1 MELIFKCR
9 TSIRL
14 PRDGSQLSLGRGK
27 PVLSWDNAL
36 ISRNHM
42 KLHVEQDRD
51 VLVLSVIG
59 RNAIVVERQAKEGDG
74 WDVITVVDPGAST
87 LLPLGGI
94 SDNHATRF
102 FVLGAMER
110 SAVELRLAAAAA
122 AVTTSTAATATA
134 TAEQVASPNNVS
146 TMGGELRP
154 QPPVPQPLAKRQR
167 VSTGGG
173 HHPDAPPA
181 ASAAALGKSTPPPYP
196 GLGSGA
202 SAEAPAGASPSPA
215 GRRTGTAAAAAV
227 AGAAASTE
235 AAVVPC
241 FPGPIKSS
249 GRAPGAATSTAAA
262 ISPHARGGQDER
274 TRGTSSAVGAP
285 QGAVPYDIESPVH
298 LLRVRGLSPRYNS
311 GCLGADLRRLVSGGP
326 MQLALV
332 SNYMVDVPWLLT
344 FLPDLVEARQLFI
357 VHGEGPEADAEMR
370 HQVAAAGAPH
380 AQLHRPPLPIMYG
393 THHSKAFLLTYPHGL
408 RLIIHTA
415 NCVQPDCN
423 DKTQALWVQDFPR
436 KAAAVTPLATS
447 MFERDLVVY
456 CRALALPPS
465 MERPVLDAIAAHDFS
480 HARGVLVTSVPGY
493 HRGATAVHS
502 YGHMRLRRL
511 LEQVPLPA
519 GFAGSSSGNAAESRA
534 AAADRSAVPSEGLVI
549 QCSSMGSFDQAWL
562 VDELGASL
570 AAHQRTAQQQS
581 ASRPRPSGPPGC
593 GPLPL
598 AVVWPTVT
606 EVRNSLEG
614 WNAGRSIPAP
624 ARNAMKPFMGR
635 YYARWGGEV
644 VGRQRAMPHIK
655 TYTRYRGQQLAWFLL
670 ASHNLSKAA
679 WGDLQKNGTQLMI
692 RSYELGVLVTPA
704 LEAAYRASP
713 QYGFCCHP
721 SPNSLQMEPRHRP
734 QQQQQQ
740 QPSESTQMKDT
751 SPSQVLCITVTGVT
765 FCSFAA
771 PTTCALPGITL
782 PSYAGDERS
791 GDDGGGV
798 TCMIPVPYTL
808 PPTSYHAGEDKPWV
822 VDVPQQGLDALGLPW
837 GAPYS
842 HYGHIDQPD

>member
-27 PVLSWDNAL
+27 PVLGWDNVL
-36 ISRNHM
+36 ISRNHI
-42 KLHVEQDRD
+42 KLHVKHDRE
-51 VLVLSVIG
+51 VLDLTVTG
-59 RNAIVVERQAKEGDG
+59 RNAVVVERQAKEGDG
-74 WDVITVVDPGAST
+74 WDVVTVVDPGAST
-87 LLPLGGI
+87 LLPLGDI
-94 SDNHATRF
+94 S
-102 FVLGAMER
+102 GAREE
-110 SAVELRLAAAAA
+110 SAVELRLAAPAAG
-122 AVTTSTAATATA
+122 TSSTAATATA
-134 TAEQVASPNNVS
+134 TGQQEASPNNFS
-146 TMGGELRP
+146 TMGGEPRP
-154 QPPVPQPLAKRQR
+154 QPPVLQPPAKRQR
-167 VSTGGG
+167 VSTGGV

-181 ASAAALGKSTPPPYP
+181 ASVATASTAALGKSTPPPHP

-202 SAEAPAGASPSPA
+202 SAGAPAGAASPSPA
-215 GRRTGTAAAAAV
+215 AGTRGKAAAAA
-227 AGAAASTE
+227 AGAASAV
-235 AAVVPC
+235 AAVASS
-241 FPGPIKSS
+241 FPGSIKLPE
-249 GRAPGAATSTAAA
+249 RLPGAATSTSAT
-262 ISPHARGGQDER
+262 IRPHARGRQDEMN
-274 TRGTSSAVGAP
+274 GGPSSAAGAP
-285 QGAVPYDIESPVH
+285 QGTIPYDIESPVH
-298 LLRVRGLSPRYNS
+298 LLRVRGLSPRHNS

-332 SNYMVDVPWLLT
+332 SNYMVDVPWLLS
-344 FLPDLVEARQLFI
+344 FLPGLVEARQLFI

-393 THHSKAFLLTYPHGL
+393 THHSKAFLVTYPDGL

-436 KAAAVTPLATS
+436 KAASVTLPATS
-447 MFERDLVVY
+447 MFERDLIAY
-456 CRALALPPS
+456 CRALALPPA
-465 MERPVLDAIAAHDFS
+465 MERPVLDAIASHDFS

-493 HRGATAVHS
+493 HRGAAAVHL

-511 LEQVPLPA
+511 LAQVPLPA
-519 GFAGSSSGNAAESRA
+519 GFAGSSSGSTAESRA
-534 AAADRSAVPSEGLVI
+534 AAADPSAVPCEGLVI

-570 AAHQRTAQQQS
+570 AAHQRTAQQQQQQQQQQLTS
-581 ASRPRPSGPPGC
+581 PPRPSGPLGC

-624 ARNAMKPFMGR
+624 ARNVMKPFMGR

-655 TYTRYRGQQLAWFLL
+655 TYTRYRGHQLAWFLV

-713 QYGFCCHP
+713 QYGFCCYP
-721 SPNSLQMEPRHRP
+721 SPNKLQMEPR
-734 QQQQQQ
+734 QQQQQ
-740 QPSESTQMKDT
+740 QPSQSAQLEDT
-751 SPSQVLCITVTGVT
+751 PSSQVPCVNTSGVT

-771 PTTCALPGITL
+771 PTTCTLPGITL
-782 PSYAGDERS
+782 PSDAGGERAH
-791 GDDGGGV
+791 GDAGGSV

-808 PPTSYHAGEDKPWV
+808 PPTSYRAGEDKPWV